1 MYPSRVP
8 MIEASPMSSPPILAR
23 VTRGGRVESVHR
35 GSVAVVD
42 EDGRL
47 LASAGAP
54 RAGVYWRSAA
64 KPFQAMALL
73 DAGGEEAF
81 HLGSDEIA
89 LLCASHGGEP
99 RHVAVA
105 RSLLELGG
113 FAPKDLACG
122 AHPPMHEPSA
132 RALLAAGKRPTAL
145 HNNCSG
151 KHGGLLLACRLLGF
165 DAEGYWKPDHPVQ
178 GIVKKRVAAFCDL
191 PASRIG
197 IAVDGCSLPVFHAPL
212 SRLAFAYAR
221 LVARGR
227 EGETGEP
234 DVRRRICRAMWESPG
249 MVAGRGRFTT
259 AFLEAGPGRWIGKEG
274 AEGVYAIGVAS
285 RRRWEKALGIAF
297 KLEDGSAR
305 ARDAVALD
313 ILARLDLLRGSARRA
328 LAPYLSPVVR
338 TARGLHVGQ
347 IVAETP
353 LVTSRV

>member
-1 MYPSRVP
+1 

-23 VTRGGRVESVHR
+23 VTRGDRVESVHR

-42 EDGRL
+42 EDGL
-47 LASAGAP
+47 LVAFAGAP

-73 DAGGEEAF
+73 DTGGEEAF
-81 HLGSDEIA
+81 RLGSDEIA

-105 RSLLELGG
+105 RRLLELGG
-113 FAPKDLACG
+113 LAPKDLACG

-132 RALLAAGKRPTAL
+132 RALLAAGRRPTAL

-165 DAEGYWKPDHPVQ
+165 GAEGYWKPDHPIQ
-178 GIVKKRVAAFCDL
+178 GIVKERLSAFCGL

-259 AFLEAGPGRWIGKEG
+259 AFLEAGPRRWIGKEG

-285 RRRWEKALGIAF
+285 RRPEEKALGIAF

-313 ILARLDLLRGSARRA
+313 ILARLGLLCGSARRA
-328 LAPYLSPVVR
+328 LAPYLAPAVR
-338 TARGLHVGQ
+338 NARGLHVGR
-347 IVAETP
+347 IVAKVP
-353 LVTSRV
+353 LKNL